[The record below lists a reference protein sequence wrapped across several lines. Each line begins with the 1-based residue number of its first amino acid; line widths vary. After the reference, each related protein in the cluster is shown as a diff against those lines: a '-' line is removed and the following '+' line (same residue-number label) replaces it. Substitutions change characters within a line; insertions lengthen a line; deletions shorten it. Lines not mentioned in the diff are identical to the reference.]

1 MILRKNMKNKIIIKQ
16 IVFLIKKALKKGP
29 KGLHDPLFIGNEKKY
44 LTDCITT
51 GYVSSVGKYVKM
63 FEKKI
68 ANFTKTKYAVATV
81 TGTSALHL
89 VLKFYNLTFKDEVL
103 IPSLTYIATA
113 TVVKYCDAHPNF
125 VDVESDTLGIDPEKL
140 EKYLQSTCKK
150 VGVKTYNKKTGRRI
164 KALIAVHLYGF
175 PGKLFRIKKICKKY
189 NITFIEDAAEALG
202 SFYKNKHVGTFGEVG
217 ILSFNGNKPITCGG
231 GGMII
236 TNNKKMAEKLKHLSV
251 HAKIKY
257 PNDHVHDAIG
267 YNYRMTNL
275 SAAVGCAQ
283 LEKINIILKAKRDNH
298 KLYSKILKKNDQIKI
313 LDEPKFSK
321 TNYWLIVAI
330 LKNIKLKKKL
340 MNELKKE
347 GFISRSLWR
356 PLHTLK
362 IFKDCPRDKLK
373 NTLDVFN
380 SSINLPSSPGITYKK
395 K

>member
-1 MILRKNMKNKIIIKQ
+1 MILEKNMKNKIIVKQ
-16 IVFLIKKALKKGP
+16 IVLLIKRALKRRP

-44 LTDCITT
+44 LTDCINS
-51 GYVSSVGKYVKM
+51 GYVSSVGKYVEM

-68 ANFTKTKYAVATV
+68 SNFTKTKYAVATV

-89 VLKFYNLTFKDEVL
+89 VLKFYNITSKDEVL
-103 IPSLTYIATA
+103 IPSATYIATA
-113 TVVKYCDAHPNF
+113 TAVKYCDAQPNF
-125 VDVESDTLGIDPEKL
+125 VEVERDTLGIDPEKL
-140 EKYLQSTCKK
+140 EKYLESTCKK

-164 KALIAVHLYGF
+164 KVLIAVHLFGF
-175 PGKLFRIKKICKKY
+175 PGKLLRIKKICKKY
-189 NITFIEDAAEALG
+189 NIILIEDAAEALG
-202 SFYKNKHVGTFGEVG
+202 TFYKNKHVGTFGEAG
-217 ILSFNGNKPITCGG
+217 ILSFNGNKPLTCGG

-236 TNNKKMAEKLKHLSV
+236 TNNKNMATKLKHLST
-251 HAKIKY
+251 HAKKKY

-283 LEKINIILKAKRDNH
+283 LEKVNIILKAHRDNH
-298 KLYSKILKKNDQIKI
+298 KLYSKIFEKNDQIKI

-321 TNYWLIVAI
+321 TNCWLIIAN
-330 LKNIKLKKKL
+330 LKNSKLKKQL

-347 GFISRSLWR
+347 GFKSRSLWR

-362 IFKDCPRDKLK
+362 IFQDCPRDKLK
-373 NTLDVFN
+373 NTLDIFSN
-380 SSINLPSSPGITYKK
+380 SINLPSSPGISYKK

>member
-1 MILRKNMKNKIIIKQ
+1 MILRKNMKNKIVIKKII
-16 IVFLIKKALKKGP
+16 FLVKKALKKGP

-68 ANFTKTKYAVATV
+68 SNFTKAKYAVATV

-89 VLKFYNLTFKDEVL
+89 VLKFYNLTSKDEVL

-113 TVVKYCDAHPNF
+113 TAVKYCDAYPNF

-140 EKYLQSTCKK
+140 EKYLERTCKK
-150 VGVKTYNKKTGRRI
+150 VDAKTYNKKTGRRI
-164 KALIAVHLYGF
+164 KALIVVHLYGF

-189 NITFIEDAAEALG
+189 NIILIEDAAEALG

-236 TNNKKMAEKLKHLSV
+236 TNNKKMAAKLKHLSV
-251 HAKIKY
+251 HAKKKY
-257 PNDHVHDAIG
+257 PNDHVHDEIG

-283 LEKINIILKAKRDNH
+283 LEKVNIILKAKRDNH
-298 KLYSKILKKNDQIKI
+298 KLYSKIFKKNDQIKI
-313 LDEPKFSK
+313 LDEPKFSR
-321 TNYWLIVAI
+321 TNYWLIIAN
-330 LKNIKLKKKL
+330 LKNIKLKKQL
-340 MNELKKE
+340 MNELKKK

-362 IFKDCPRDKLK
+362 IFQDCPRDKLK
-373 NTLDVFN
+373 NTLNIFN
-380 SSINLPSSPGITYKK
+380 SSINLPSSPGISYKK